1 MKVTIIPNLTR
12 EHAYETTKKICAELE
27 LLKIRYNFLCETPE
41 VFADEGYTFISENE
55 IKKKT
60 DVLIAV
66 GGDGTMIRVAKLALP
81 FNIPV
86 LGVNAGKLAYL
97 MGLESDELSLLRE
110 LVTKEYYIEERMV
123 LRVDVYSD
131 NNEIILSDFCI
142 NDAVFARGGE
152 IRLSQFDVY
161 SGNKFIN
168 RYFSDGLIVSTP
180 TGSTAYNLAAGGPI
194 VDPKVESIIL
204 SPICPHSLVERTVLF
219 GRNTELTIENPRE
232 AGAVTLLSFDGKSS
246 LKFEPGYKAVI
257 KKADRKSKFIRLK
270 DDTFM
275 DILNKK
281 MKVK

>member
-41 VFADEGYTFISENE
+41 VFADEVYTFIYENE

-97 MGLESDELSLLRE
+97 MGLEADELSLLRE

-123 LRVDVYSD
+123 LRVNVYSD